1 MDENIIIDS
10 SPELEQMRHA
20 MVNLREQLSQ
30 QRIVNEKLLRQV
42 LIGKSGFVIKLVNS
56 QLYIIAP
63 VCSLVFI
70 GAAAVGLCSWAF
82 AVVTAILMCASGI
95 FDKMYYVGKKD
106 LATMPMVAI
115 AEKVSMQKRR
125 EPWKM
130 AVETLVMIP
139 WCVWFFTDFFASSDF
154 PEEGKWFSIGF
165 AAFTSL
171 IILIVLYIRLRDS
184 QDNVLRSVDQ
194 FLGETRES

>member
-10 SPELEQMRHA
+10 SQELEQMRHA

-56 QLYIIAP
+56 QFYIIAP

-95 FDKMYYVGKKD
+95 FDKVYYVGKKD

-115 AEKVSMQKRR
+115 AEKVSRQKRR

-139 WCVWFFTDFFASSDF
+139 WCVWFFTDFFATSRI
-154 PEEGKWFSIGF
+154 PVEGRWFTIIF
-165 AAFTSL
+165 AALTSL
-171 IILIVLYIRLRDS
+171 IILVVLSIRLRSS
-184 QDNVLRSVDQ
+184 QNKVLRTVDQ
-194 FLGETRES
+194 FLSETRGN